1 VREQVRE
8 TSATVRSR
16 VSPFANV
23 LCCKTG
29 LMALP
34 RSPLYAPVE
43 LAQAEAEDVV
53 DHSALPPS

>member
-1 VREQVRE
+1 MALRLQSEW
-8 TSATVRSR
+8 SANLV
-16 VSPFANV
+16 VYD
-23 LCCKTG
+23 LG